1 MYPLCLCQV
10 EFVGEEGMDAGG
22 VQKEFFMLL
31 LKDIL
36 HPQFGMFEAD
46 EESQLI
52 WFSDE
57 VSTTESLY
65 YKSYSL

>member
-1 MYPLCLCQV
+1 
-10 EFVGEEGMDAGG
+10 MDAGG